1 MYFDTYSDTLTG
13 RQLVWGRGGGG
24 GGGPF
29 LPFFFNQEKCPDFG
43 PKGFNCADLLVKFL
57 IQNNALRLS
66 NKKL

>member
-13 RQLVWGRGGGG
+13 RQLV
-24 GGGPF
+24 GGGPC
-29 LPFFFNQEKCPDFG
+29 LPFFLNQEKCPDFG

>member
-1 MYFDTYSDTLTG
+1 MYFDTYSDTL
-13 RQLVWGRGGGG
+13 RQATSGGGG
-24 GGGPF
+24 QRGRPF
-29 LPFFFNQEKCPDFG
+29 LPFFLNQEKCPDFG

>member
-13 RQLVWGRGGGG
+13 RQLVGGGG
-24 GGGPF
+24 GDRGGGLFFHFF
-29 LPFFFNQEKCPDFG
+29 LNQEKCPDFG